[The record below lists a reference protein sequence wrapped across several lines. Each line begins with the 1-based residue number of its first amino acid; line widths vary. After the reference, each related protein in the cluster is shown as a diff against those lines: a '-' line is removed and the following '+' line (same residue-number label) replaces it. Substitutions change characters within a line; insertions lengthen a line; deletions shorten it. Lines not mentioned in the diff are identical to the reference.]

1 VKAFNINHILNNPVL
16 LS

>member
-1 VKAFNINHILNNPVL
+1 VNAFNINHILNKPVL

>member
-1 VKAFNINHILNNPVL
+1 VNAFNINHILNNPVL